1 MGTAGMAQ
9 RTPITFDTCWLTIF
23 SELNRRMSKRLEAEH
38 SLTMTQYR
46 ILLELAAAGGNLPGS
61 AFPNLLI
68 LKPSGITCAFNK
80 LSDRH
85 LILRTRPADDRRA
98 ITVELEEDGRS
109 TLREASASIES
120 TLAQAWSGLTDGQI
134 DLVLESTKYPF
145 EKLSGHTAVKSDSPV
160 QAFYMTTLVILHQ
173 LWSTCLK
180 QEFGLSLTKFRI
192 LLLLSETESGCRVG
206 DISQRLALELSAVSG
221 AVGILANA
229 GMVELV
235 QESHDRRG
243 YRAVLN
249 PSEQKDGGTFAK
261 AHARLALMND
271 AFYADTPD
279 HMIAPLAEV
288 AQHIYAILTSSR

>member
-9 RTPITFDTCWLTIF
+9 RTSITFDTCWLTIF
-23 SELNRRMSKRLEAEH
+23 SELNRRMSKRIEAEH
-38 SLTMTQYR
+38 GLTMTQYR

-80 LSDRH
+80 LSNRH
-85 LILRTRPADDRRA
+85 LILRTHPADDRRS
-98 ITVELEEDGRS
+98 ITVKLEDEGR
-109 TLREASASIES
+109 LVLQAASASIES
-120 TLAQAWSGLTDGQI
+120 TLAQAWSGLTNSQI

-145 EKLSGHTAVKSDSPV
+145 EKLSGHTAVKINGPV
-160 QAFYMTTLVILHQ
+160 QAFYMTTLVILYQ

-206 DISQRLALELSAVSG
+206 DISQRLSLELSAVSG
-221 AVGILANA
+221 AVGSLANE
-229 GMVELV
+229 GTLELV

-243 YRAVLN
+243 YRAMLN
-249 PSEQKDGGTFAK
+249 PSNREAGSTFTK
-261 AHARLALMND
+261 ARARLTSMND
-271 AFYADTPD
+271 TFYADLPD
-279 HMIAPLAEV
+279 HMVASLTEI
-288 AQHIYAILTSSR
+288 AQHIYAVLSGLH